1 MATTD
6 PHKSQL
12 EQKDGLHD
20 GLFENFDEEGNLI
33 GTLTYRNG
41 ERVDVNLNR

>member
-33 GTLTYRNG
+33 RTETYRNG
-41 ERVDVNLNR
+41 ELVETDPNP

>member
-12 EQKDGLHD
+12 DQKDGLHD
-20 GLFENFDEEGNLI
+20 GLFENFDEEGNL
-33 GTLTYRNG
+33 TKTETYKNG
-41 ERVDVNLNR
+41 VLVEENLNP

>member
-12 EQKDGLHD
+12 DQIDGLHE
-20 GLFENFDEEGNLI
+20 GLFENFDEEGNL
-33 GTLTYRNG
+33 TRTETYRNG
-41 ERVDVNLNR
+41 ELVETNENP